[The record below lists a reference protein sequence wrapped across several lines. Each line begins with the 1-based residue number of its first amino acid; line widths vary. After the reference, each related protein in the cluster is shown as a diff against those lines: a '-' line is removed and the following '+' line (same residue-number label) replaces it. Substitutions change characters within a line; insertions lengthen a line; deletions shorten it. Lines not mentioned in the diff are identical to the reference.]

1 MKGLSMLKRI
11 AAALLFLALT
21 ATPAYADFCSDKVNG
36 LWCNGDNLVYCQNG
50 SIATSDKCDC
60 GCKSMPFGTND
71 QCESCGG
78 DPFCQGKMSGLW
90 CKGDDLVNCQG
101 GSITSSEKCDCGCK
115 SNQLG
120 VNDQCK
126 SCGDPFC
133 DGKQS
138 GLWCKGDDLVNCQ
151 GGSITS
157 SEHCEHG
164 CVSMPQG
171 TNDKCGEPPDPPTG
185 FCSDK
190 ANGLW
195 CDGDNLVDC
204 QGAKKASSKH
214 CEFGCL
220 SMPPGTADKCGEP
233 PDPPAGFCDGKM
245 DGFWCN
251 GMTRTLCG
259 GGGIVSEEQC
269 ENGCKTMP
277 EGVDDTCIASP
288 IDPPDQPP
296 ESKQISVTKVGDC
309 GYFDGHV
316 NLWTGTGLP
325 VWNQLDHPGVTL
337 GTCDGLSIATSGCL
351 VTTLAMLYEYLGVER
366 TVGEQKGNSPEI
378 ENLWRSQM
386 NGGHTIGF
394 AGTNYTAGGVDKWG
408 ECLVIWAKNPPGV
421 SLHGHYNP
429 LANCIRYQ
437 EALAIA
443 GSLNGAMPVAV
454 GVHWV
459 PGAENQ
465 HWVLAVGADAN
476 GLIINDP
483 YGGLANARLDQN
495 NLGNYVVDSFY
506 TPQITGGGGTDPYGG
521 AFDEDGNPLG
531 DDSGDEVPIIRDPG
545 EGEEGDPG
553 YKVGESEVRT
563 SGCSA
568 SGRAEG
574 LQSLLVLLALAG
586 LAGLFLRGHKMSV
599 SRMLLL
605 FLVVAI
611 TTPAA
616 GSTSRDLCRRIA
628 SPPKTTWV

>member
-1 MKGLSMLKRI
+1 M
-11 AAALLFLALT
+11 
-21 ATPAYADFCSDKVNG
+21 
-36 LWCNGDNLVYCQNG
+36 
-50 SIATSDKCDC
+50 
-60 GCKSMPFGTND
+60 
-71 QCESCGG
+71 E
-78 DPFCQGKMSGLW
+78 
-90 CKGDDLVNCQG
+90 
-101 GSITSSEKCDCGCK
+101 
-115 SNQLG
+115 LG

-157 SEHCEHG
+157 SENCAHG

-171 TNDKCGEPPDPPTG
+171 TNDKCGDEPGPVGFCSDKSDGLWCDGDNLVKCSGGNQASSDNCEFGCISMPPGTADKCGEPPAPTG
-185 FCSDK
+185 FCADK

-204 QGAKKASSKH
+204 QGAKQASSQQ

-220 SMPPGTADKCGEP
+220 TMDAGTPDKCGEP
-233 PDPPAGFCDGKM
+233 PDPPAGFCAGKM
-245 DGFWCN
+245 NGFWCN
-251 GMTRTLCG
+251 GMTLTLCG
-259 GGGIVSEEQC
+259 GGNVVSEESC

-277 EGVDDTCIASP
+277 DGVDDTCIASP

-296 ESKQISVTKVGDC
+296 ESKQITVTKVGDC

-366 TVGEQKGNSPEI
+366 TVGDQKGNSPEL
-378 ENLWRSQM
+378 ENQWRSQL
-386 NGGHTIGF
+386 NGGHTVGF
-394 AGTNYTAGGVDKWG
+394 AGTNYTVGGVGKWG
-408 ECLVIWAKNPPGV
+408 ECLVIWSKNPPGV

-437 EALAIA
+437 EAVAIA
-443 GSLNGAMPVAV
+443 DSLNGAMPVVV

-459 PGAENQ
+459 SGAENQ

-495 NLGNYVVDSFY
+495 NLGDYVVDSFY

-521 AFDEDGNPLG
+521 AFDEDGNPLD

-545 EGEEGDPG
+545 VGEEEGDPG
-553 YKVGESEVRT
+553 FKVGETEVQT

-568 SGRAEG
+568 ADRPTDLVTLFALLMLICLIWLRKRG
-574 LQSLLVLLALAG
+574 LE
-586 LAGLFLRGHKMSV
+586 
-599 SRMLLL
+599 
-605 FLVVAI
+605 
-611 TTPAA
+611 T
-616 GSTSRDLCRRIA
+616 
-628 SPPKTTWV
+628 